1 MKESPEH
8 ILVVDD
14 LPTNRKLLRA
24 VLEEEGYTVT
34 EAVDGVDA
42 LEALQRG
49 RIDAVISDILMPRMD
64 GYRFCL
70 AARKIGRYRSVP
82 FIIYTSTYISPGD
95 EKLALDSGADRYI
108 RKPAP
113 AQTIL
118 DTLHELFKG
127 SRVPANPPV
136 SGPAE
141 LEVMKEYSE
150 ALIRKLEDKN
160 RELEEARELV
170 ARANEDLERR
180 VHERTAELEDANT
193 ELEAFSRSVA
203 HDLRNPL
210 AVILGFASM
219 LQSACERKLDEMEMK
234 CVRKIVESSGR
245 MEALITDLL
254 KLSHGTH
261 AEIHL
266 HPVDLGRLARD
277 IIHKLQEAEPG
288 RSVEV
293 TVAPEAVANADAQL
307 LHIALENLLG
317 NAWKFTGKKERAR
330 IEFGV
335 MEKSSDGPVAS
346 TRNSSARSP
355 EPSNISVFFVRD
367 NGAGFD
373 MAAAEK
379 LFRPFQRLHP
389 SADFTG
395 TGIGLTTV
403 HRIVRRHGGR
413 IWAESAPEQGTTFY
427 FTL

>member
-1 MKESPEH
+1 MKQSPEH

-24 VLEEEGYTVT
+24 VLEEEGYAVS
-34 EAVDGVDA
+34 EAVDGLDA
-42 LEALQRG
+42 LEALQRA
-49 RIDAVISDILMPRMD
+49 RLDAVISDILMPRMD
-64 GYRFCL
+64 GYRLCL
-70 AARKIGRYRSVP
+70 AARKIERYRALP
-82 FIIYTSTYISPGD
+82 IIIYTSTYTSPGD
-95 EKLALDSGADRYI
+95 EKVALDSGADRYV

-118 DTLHELFKG
+118 DALHELFNG
-127 SRVPANPPV
+127 SRVPATRPI
-136 SGPAE
+136 SGTVE

-160 RELEEARELV
+160 EELTQARQEIAKINEELE
-170 ARANEDLERR
+170 NR
-180 VHERTAELEDANT
+180 VRERTAELEVANT

-210 AVILGFASM
+210 AVILGFAS
-219 LQSACERKLDEMEMK
+219 LLESTCGRKLDETEMK
-234 CVRKIVESSGR
+234 CVRRIVESSSR
-245 MEALITDLL
+245 MEALISDLL

-261 AEIHL
+261 AEIHR
-266 HPVDLGRLARD
+266 HPVDLGRLAHD

-288 RSVEV
+288 RSLEI
-293 TVAPEAVANADAQL
+293 TVAPDAVANADAQL

-317 NAWKFTGKKERAR
+317 NAWKFTGRVAPAR

-335 MEKSSDGPVAS
+335 Q
-346 TRNSSARSP
+346 RNGAAP
-355 EPSNISVFFVRD
+355 AYFVRD

-373 MAAAEK
+373 MAGAEK
-379 LFRPFQRLHP
+379 LFRPFQRLHS

-403 HRIVRRHGGR
+403 HRSIRRHGGCS
-413 IWAESAPEQGTTFY
+413 WAESAPEQGTTGY